1 MNVYFPSCVFSKASP
16 EAAKKIRAYLEQ
28 SMPVAGCCRVDKT
41 PRAPENTA
49 VYSCQACREVVEDH
63 MQTRSLWEYLDADS
77 AFPFPDYSGLRVN
90 LQDCWRDR
98 DHPEIHAAVR
108 SLLKKMHIEF
118 TALSPS
124 GADADFCG
132 NLHAEPKDPAIVAQ
146 MEQYA
151 GMPIYKM
158 PAALEEAIM
167 REQAAKCTERWV
179 VAYCN
184 RCKLGLTTG
193 GASAVHLLELLMGT
207 AKL

>member
-1 MNVYFPSCVFSKASP
+1 MNVYFPSCNFSKTSP
-16 EAAKKIRAYLEQ
+16 EAAKKIRAYLKA
-28 SMPVAGCCRVDKT
+28 SMPVAGCCRTDKT
-41 PRAPENTA
+41 QRAQADTA
-49 VYSCQACREVVEDH
+49 VYFCQACREVVEDH

-77 AFPFPDYSGLRVN
+77 AFPFPDYSGLRMN

-98 DHPEIHAAVR
+98 DHPEIHEAVR
-108 SLLKKMHIEF
+108 NLLKKMHIEF
-118 TALSPS
+118 TALSPD
-124 GADADFCG
+124 GADANFCG
-132 NLHAEPKDPAIVAQ
+132 NLHAEPENPAILAE
-146 MEQYA
+146 MEQYS
-151 GMPIYKM
+151 GKPIYEM
-158 PAALEEAIM
+158 PPSLEEAIM

>member
-1 MNVYFPSCVFSKASP
+1 MNVYFPSCNFSKASP

-41 PRAPENTA
+41 PRAQEDTA
-49 VYSCQACREVVEDH
+49 VYFCQACREALEDH
-63 MQTRSLWEYLDADS
+63 IKTRSLWEYLDADS

-98 DHPEIHAAVR
+98 DHPEIHVAVR

-124 GADADFCG
+124 GADANFCG
-132 NLHAEPKDPAIVAQ
+132 NLHAEPKNPAILAE
-146 MEQYA
+146 MEQYL
-151 GMPIYKM
+151 GKPIYEM